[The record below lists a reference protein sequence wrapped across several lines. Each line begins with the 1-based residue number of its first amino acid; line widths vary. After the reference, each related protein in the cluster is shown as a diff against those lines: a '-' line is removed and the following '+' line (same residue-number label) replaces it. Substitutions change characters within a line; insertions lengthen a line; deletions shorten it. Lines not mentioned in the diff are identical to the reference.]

1 MDAVGPIWAL
11 LILAFASPALGAGE
25 SASGLALTPGEFAAM
40 RTHGAEPLALV
51 DLVRYRQGSDRER
64 FRAHLERLGGTI
76 EWAGRVDQQF
86 IGPGNGEWDDVVIS
100 EYPSGHGLLERLAA
114 TEPRELDEILVR
126 RRTHPAQPWPWYGR
140 SVAAVA
146 FAILNLV
153 GGGPAPL
160 PLPAARRELEKTPRP
175 PGAGADPLAP
185 TAAQMRAFVT
195 GDPASRVV
203 MFNFLAY
210 PPHLVEPSSATG
222 TQSPAREEEYDRY
235 GNAVAV
241 MIGRIGGRLRWIGW
255 PLTAAGGDAT
265 ESWDSVTVVE
275 YPSRAAFLGMVTSPA
290 YEAIT
295 PHRIAGLERTEIFAC
310 TSWPEF

>member
-1 MDAVGPIWAL
+1 MDAVGPIWVL
-11 LILAFASPALGAGE
+11 LSLAFAAPALGAAAP
-25 SASGLALTPGEFAAM
+25 ASGPGLTPDELAAM
-40 RTHGAEPLALV
+40 RNHGAEPLALV

-64 FRAHLERLGGTI
+64 FRAHLEHLGGTI

-86 IGPGNGEWDDVVIS
+86 IGRGDAEWDDVVIS
-100 EYPSGHGLLERLAA
+100 EYSSGDALLARLAA
-114 TEPRELDEILVR
+114 TEPHEVDEILVR

-146 FAILNLV
+146 FAVLNLV

-160 PLPAARRELEKTPRP
+160 PLSAALRELEKTPRQ

-222 TQSPAREEEYDRY
+222 AQSPPREEEYDRY
-235 GNAVAV
+235 GNAAAV

-255 PLTAAGGDAT
+255 PLAAAGGDAA
-265 ESWDSVTVVE
+265 ESWDYVTVVE

-290 YEAIT
+290 YDAIT
-295 PHRIAGLERTEIFAC
+295 PHRAAGLERTEIFAC